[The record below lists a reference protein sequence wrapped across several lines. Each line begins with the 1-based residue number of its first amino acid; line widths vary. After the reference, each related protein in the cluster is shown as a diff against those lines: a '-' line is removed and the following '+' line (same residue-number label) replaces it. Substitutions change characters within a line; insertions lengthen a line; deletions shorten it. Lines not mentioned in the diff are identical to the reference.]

1 MPYVNQFLLM
11 WRCKSAYE
19 LLFENKVNFNTK
31 TYEMKT
37 FSLALK
43 GVAKVLARSPTPKI
57 FSTTFIPP
65 LAPSP
70 SPPVVLPGVDKIIH
84 KLLRHRL
91 GDWEERA
98 AILSPTAVAWVRL
111 TDLMG

>member
-37 FSLALK
+37 FSLAL
-43 GVAKVLARSPTPKI
+43 
-57 FSTTFIPP
+57 
-65 LAPSP
+65 
-70 SPPVVLPGVDKIIH
+70 
-84 KLLRHRL
+84 
-91 GDWEERA
+91 
-98 AILSPTAVAWVRL
+98 
-111 TDLMG
+111 